1 MTKLQMLRKKQNDQ
15 WAIYIKAKAN
25 EAAVTIKAWNELDKI
40 GAEIRKVKEQDN
52 ADVKNH

>member
-52 ADVKNH
+52 G